1 MRFLLGI
8 LVGVVLTVIVVY
20 ALDLGTDGEA
30 QKNIV
35 NWDVVGEKLGVLTA
49 QAREVWADF
58 TREMTGPP

>member
-1 MRFLLGI
+1 MRFLLGV
-8 LVGVVLTVIVVY
+8 LVGVLLTVIAVY

>member
-8 LVGVVLTVIVVY
+8 LVGILFTVVAVY
-20 ALDLGTDGEA
+20 VLDSGTDGET
-30 QKNIV
+30 QKRIV
-35 NWDVVGEKLGVLTA
+35 NWDVAGEKLGELTS

>member
-8 LVGVVLTVIVVY
+8 LVGILLTVIVVY

-30 QKNIV
+30 QKRIV

>member
-1 MRFLLGI
+1 MRFLLGV
-8 LVGVVLTVIVVY
+8 LVGVLLTVIAVY
-20 ALDLGTDGEA
+20 ALDLGTDGET
-30 QKNIV
+30 QKRIV